1 MSSPISH
8 RETVYG
14 WLYLAVQV
22 FLLPTFLQWGNGMLP
37 TPFSEAELNFLF
49 FGINFLAI
57 VIIFHR
63 FLSKSAKNLFQ
74 HPALFLQAV
83 VLGLAAYFACTYV
96 FNSLISWFRPGFVN
110 LNDQGIA
117 SMARSG
123 RFLMVVGTVILV
135 PPVEECLYRGLI
147 FRNLYQKSAW
157 LAYTLSMLA
166 FAAIHLLGFVGSLSP
181 MDLLISLIQYL
192 PAGLCLAWAYTKA
205 GTIYA
210 PIVIHALINFWGI
223 HSMR

>member
-210 PIVIHALINFWGI
+210 PIVIHALINLWGI

>member
-1 MSSPISH
+1 MASISH
-8 RETVYG
+8 KETVYG
-14 WLYLAVQV
+14 WLYMAFQII
-22 FLLPTFLQWGNGMLP
+22 LLPVLLQSGNSMLP

-63 FLSKSAKNLFQ
+63 FLSKSAKNLVQ
-74 HPALFLQAV
+74 HPAYFLQAV
-83 VLGLAAYFACTYV
+83 ILGLAAYFACT
-96 FNSLISWFRPGFVN
+96 FLLNNLILWLRPGFLN
-110 LNDQGIA
+110 MNDQGIA
-117 SMARSG
+117 DLARSS
-123 RFLMVVGTVILV
+123 RFLMVIGTVVLV

-147 FRNLYQKSAW
+147 FRNLYQKNSF
-157 LAYTLSMLA
+157 LAYLTSMLA
-166 FAAIHLLGFVGSLSP
+166 FAAIHLMSFVGRLSP
-181 MDLLISLIQYL
+181 VDLLISLIQYL

-210 PIVIHALINFWGI
+210 PIAIHALVNLWGI

>member
-1 MSSPISH
+1 MFSPISH